1 MIDVGTI
8 KLETERLLLRRLE
21 MTDANE
27 MFNGW
32 CNDRDVTRYLP
43 WDIHGNINV
52 TNTLLRIWIDDY
64 NNKFTYRWIIIEKES
79 NKPIGTIDVV
89 SKNVENRVFELG
101 HCYKK
106 DCWGKGYATEVLRKV
121 ASFLFDQVGV
131 ELIVAKHYETN
142 PASGRVMQKIGM
154 KYDATLRDRIID
166 KDGNRIASVHY
177 SLKKDELI

>member
-21 MTDANE
+21 ITDANE

-32 CNDRDVTRYLP
+32 CNDGDVTRYLP

-106 DCWGKGYATEVLRKV
+106 DCWGKGYAT
-121 ASFLFDQVGV
+121 Q
-131 ELIVAKHYETN
+131 
-142 PASGRVMQKIGM
+142 
-154 KYDATLRDRIID
+154 AT
-166 KDGNRIASVHY
+166 
-177 SLKKDELI
+177 E